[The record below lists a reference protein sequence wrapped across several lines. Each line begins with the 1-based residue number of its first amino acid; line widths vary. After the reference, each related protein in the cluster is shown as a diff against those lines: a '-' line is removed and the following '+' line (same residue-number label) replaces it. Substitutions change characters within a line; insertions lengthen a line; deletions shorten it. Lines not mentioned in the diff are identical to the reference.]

1 MSFPLAFALNT
12 LTKEEVVNK
21 IRDYIKNNMYL
32 NDEHDGEYSFDTYV
46 DYDDEISTERLK
58 KIFQDEI
65 TTQIQKEFDEGY
77 HDFIYEWVR
86 EHIHINFPFDEF
98 LKRTVCVDI
107 TVDTGDANYD
117 FTLNSFYEGKIN
129 DLASTV
135 WLSKQQ
141 GYSKTQLNKAYNEG
155 DYSKNSFLESL
166 VAEYV
171 NECTGINALTF
182 LVKMP
187 LRQAIAILEAKKEL
201 KKTITKD
208 ERYCPKK
215 IKDRKYLVLDKDVN
229 CGLIDFWNGS
239 GSLLELKLEKD
250 VKLPIKF
257 VHEISPDSC
266 YKWGFKNIYGCDDS
280 FYEESLIRLSL

>member
-1 MSFPLAFALNT
+1 MAEF
-12 LTKEEVVNK
+12 EEQ
-21 IRDYIKNNMYL
+21 IIDM
-32 NDEHDGEYSFDTYV
+32 
-46 DYDDEISTERLK
+46 YDDYYDYEC
-58 KIFQDEI
+58 DEI

-187 LRQAIAILEAKKEL
+187 LGQAIAILEAKKEL
-201 KKTITKD
+201 EKRITKD
-208 ERYCPKK
+208 EKYCPKK

-280 FYEESLIRLSL
+280 FYEESLISFSL

>member
-1 MSFPLAFALNT
+1 MN
-12 LTKEEVVNK
+12 
-21 IRDYIKNNMYL
+21 
-32 NDEHDGEYSFDTYV
+32 
-46 DYDDEISTERLK
+46 
-58 KIFQDEI
+58 
-65 TTQIQKEFDEGY
+65 
-77 HDFIYEWVR
+77 
-86 EHIHINFPFDEF
+86 
-98 LKRTVCVDI
+98 
-107 TVDTGDANYD
+107 
-117 FTLNSFYEGKIN
+117 
-129 DLASTV
+129 
-135 WLSKQQ
+135 
-141 GYSKTQLNKAYNEG
+141 
-155 DYSKNSFLESL
+155 SKNSFLESL

-187 LRQAIAILEAKKEL
+187 LGQAIAILEAKKEL
-201 KKTITKD
+201 EKRITKD
-208 ERYCPKK
+208 EKYCPKK

-280 FYEESLIRLSL
+280 FYEESLISFSL

>member
-1 MSFPLAFALNT
+1 M
-12 LTKEEVVNK
+12 
-21 IRDYIKNNMYL
+21 
-32 NDEHDGEYSFDTYV
+32 
-46 DYDDEISTERLK
+46 
-58 KIFQDEI
+58 
-65 TTQIQKEFDEGY
+65 
-77 HDFIYEWVR
+77 
-86 EHIHINFPFDEF
+86 
-98 LKRTVCVDI
+98 
-107 TVDTGDANYD
+107 DTGDANYD

-187 LRQAIAILEAKKEL
+187 LGQAIAILETKKEL
-201 KKTITKD
+201 EKTMTKD
-208 ERYCPKK
+208 EKYCPKK

>member
-201 KKTITKD
+201 EKTITKD

>member
-201 KKTITKD
+201 EKTITKD

-280 FYEESLIRLSL
+280 F